1 MTVSATGSDLNEDC
15 GRRDGHR
22 LIGLEET
29 GAVWGTSALIQMR
42 AKRLMS
48 DLDSGEDQ

>member
-1 MTVSATGSDLNEDC
+1 MSATGSDLDEDR

-29 GAVWGTSALIQMR
+29 GAGWGTSALVQMR

-48 DLDSGEDQ
+48 DLDSREDQ

>member
-1 MTVSATGSDLNEDC
+1 MSATGSDLNEDC

-29 GAVWGTSALIQMR
+29 GGAVWGTSALVQTR